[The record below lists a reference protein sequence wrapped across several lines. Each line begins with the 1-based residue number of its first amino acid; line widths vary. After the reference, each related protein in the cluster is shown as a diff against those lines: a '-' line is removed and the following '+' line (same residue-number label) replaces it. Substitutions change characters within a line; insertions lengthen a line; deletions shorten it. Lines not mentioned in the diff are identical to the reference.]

1 MFDAYNIKKVL
12 PRLVVA
18 VILIQLSWFIFT
30 ALIRLTAVVAYGLE
44 GLMYAP
50 FGGRDQIAFSEI
62 LSNSNVNGGSGLF
75 LAAVGV
81 AGFAALYLGVAFS
94 LALTALIGLFVGFLT
109 LLIRQ
114 VVLITLLVLS
124 PLALVAWIL
133 PGTQKFW
140 KIWWESFSK
149 LLLMFPMIVVLVAA
163 GRIVAFIS
171 AQISGVDTNNLY
183 GSTQIDDIAFL
194 AIITIG
200 YFGPFFLIPKTFQL
214 AGSAFGNI
222 TGMVNDRSR
231 GVFDR
236 LKKGRQAKAGENIQK
251 TRAGSRFN
259 ERGQFGKYNP
269 VGRINRVAQGAML
282 GTRGGFGLGKRGRS
296 AMDLSSRAAGTE
308 AMKNPLLQQLQFNDD
323 GILALGL
330 SAGSSAQAK
339 KRLQK
344 LGWDENRINTAVSAA
359 ASVGFNKQNSLAA
372 LELTARNKSFSLPGG
387 AEGMET
393 VVDAAN
399 SLSNGNKTMSDNILG
414 GFEYHSRN
422 AGRLDL
428 GYHNYTTGKANL
440 SGAWNKAA
448 LGQHAQGTG
457 ESLQAFADYH
467 LDRLEHG
474 TGDERRKAAIA
485 MVEMQNMLP
494 MSTGANQEIINDT
507 MNKLRNEVGQRVGVD
522 FNTGVPVEDQLA
534 RIASSGP
541 AGTAAT
547 DLNGQPLTGSAI
559 RGMARVYDQ
568 STPYAARG
576 DGLPPPQPPPGAD
589 QH

>member
-109 LLIRQ
+109 LLVRQ

-140 KIWWESFSK
+140 KLWWESFSK
-149 LLLMFPMIVVLVAA
+149 LLLMFPMIVVLVAG
-163 GRIVAFIS
+163 GRIVAYIS
-171 AQISGVDTNNLY
+171 AQVSGVDTNNLY
-183 GSTQIDDIAFL
+183 GSTQIGDIAFL

-236 LKKGRQAKAGENIQK
+236 LKKGRQQTSASAWERKGQRKLTQARADMQSRLQTQGSNRNRFIGSRLAAKAGARVIGGYNIQALQSAKQAQVGKELNDQIATGRDEEIRGLTVNKKAATLANGLMREKNGVREYK
-251 TRAGSRFN
+251 TLGGAWVTEAAVDRAYSRWGNDTYAQQTALSYEMRKAMTDDQVTDIGKRYQTLARGAGGWGMTENQAIGSLKGSGFEN
-259 ERGQFGKYNP
+259 QNQHLEFKHMNLDGTLNKKAFVEEAFQKKGTYPLSQMSGHTIEQLKQAHAEAVIQGDTDTANK
-269 VGRINRVAQGAML
+269 VASIAESFVA
-282 GTRGGFGLGKRGRS
+282 RGGLAGGVGALDADGNPIPGI
-296 AMDLSSRAAGTE
+296 AAG
-308 AMKNPLLQQLQFNDD
+308 
-323 GILALGL
+323 G
-330 SAGSSAQAK
+330 AG
-339 KRLQK
+339 
-344 LGWDENRINTAVSAA
+344 GTAVQTNAPGAA
-359 ASVGFNKQNSLAA
+359 AVAEKVRELA
-372 LELTARNKSFSLPGG
+372 
-387 AEGMET
+387 
-393 VVDAAN
+393 V
-399 SLSNGNKTMSDNILG
+399 
-414 GFEYHSRN
+414 
-422 AGRLDL
+422 
-428 GYHNYTTGKANL
+428 
-440 SGAWNKAA
+440 
-448 LGQHAQGTG
+448 Q
-457 ESLQAFADYH
+457 
-467 LDRLEHG
+467 
-474 TGDERRKAAIA
+474 
-485 MVEMQNMLP
+485 
-494 MSTGANQEIINDT
+494 
-507 MNKLRNEVGQRVGVD
+507 
-522 FNTGVPVEDQLA
+522 TGVYQNRP
-534 RIASSGP
+534 SGDP
-541 AGTAAT
+541 KPQ
-547 DLNGQPLTGSAI
+547 DWNI
-559 RGMARVYDQ
+559 
-568 STPYAARG
+568 
-576 DGLPPPQPPPGAD
+576 PPPPIKPLN
-589 QH
+589 